1 MDLIQLRAQIDQI
14 DNELVHLFVRRMDI
28 CSQVAAYKKQH
39 ELPILMSSREQE
51 KLSDI
56 AEKAGPEL
64 ADYARQ
70 LYTLMF
76 ELSRD
81 YQTKQT
87 EVV

>member
-1 MDLIQLRAQIDQI
+1 MDLTQLRAEIDQL
-14 DNELVHLFVRRMDI
+14 DNELVRLFVRRMDF

-39 ELPILMSSREQE
+39 GLPILMASREEE